1 MFKYILI
8 ENIYKKYTGGTDLS
22 FGTVASSLQGIK
34 TLNKNMQITRAAN
47 RNNMANAATALRAQ
61 YGFGDAKQLAQLE
74 EILKGR
80 TELKRGNGDG
90 KAQTVVENG
99 KRTVYL
105 NSYKENMTREAQF
118 ALGITLGH
126 EAYRDGIVGGAQSQ
140 FNETAEAVLGH
151 TALAKRMQS
160 DSMYND
166 MMTGLINADIN
177 LKNDMMAF
185 DNALATGEWGAF
197 GSYVGNNY
205 DYSADYWRVT
215 VDKDKYVTNVQEDG
229 DSSIITYVDEERNIL
244 DIDIAKGSLTEQIAS
259 KYGYKQSKLEIN
271 DLMFKE
277 FGLNFSS
284 NKGWY
289 AVDKNNI
296 YKGTPELL
304 NIKKNFIS
312 ILENNFDR
320 QFDYQMY
327 QEDIEKSL
335 SLDVHSACAI
345 WASAELNNDFLSSLS
360 LNPALSNGNIMDAL
374 KLAKDEMFDKNST
387 VLSFNGLNAII
398 SQKIGYDN
406 YLVFDQKYYNKEDL
420 KKNNIKYYLIK
431 AKEKNNPNHT
441 HFMKVSNGE
450 KFDPDKTTNNR
461 WWNTDADYEYYGFKP
476 KFKN

>member
-1 MFKYILI
+1 
-8 ENIYKKYTGGTDLS
+8 
-22 FGTVASSLQGIK
+22 
-34 TLNKNMQITRAAN
+34 
-47 RNNMANAATALRAQ
+47 
-61 YGFGDAKQLAQLE
+61 
-74 EILKGR
+74 
-80 TELKRGNGDG
+80 
-90 KAQTVVENG
+90 
-99 KRTVYL
+99 
-105 NSYKENMTREAQF
+105 
-118 ALGITLGH
+118 
-126 EAYRDGIVGGAQSQ
+126 
-140 FNETAEAVLGH
+140 
-151 TALAKRMQS
+151 
-160 DSMYND
+160 MYNN
-166 MMTGLINADIN
+166 MMTGLINTDMN
-177 LKNDMMAF
+177 LKNDISAF
-185 DNALATGEWGAF
+185 DYAIAAGDWGAF

-271 DLMFKE
+271 DLMSKE

-289 AVDKNNI
+289 AVDENNI
-296 YKGTPELL
+296 YKGTSGVL

-320 QFDYQMY
+320 QSDYQMY
-327 QEDIEKSL
+327 QEDIEESL
-335 SLDVHSACAI
+335 SLNVHSACAI
-345 WASAELNNDFLSSLS
+345 WASAELNNDFLSSLF
-360 LNPALSNGNIMDAL
+360 LNPSLSNDNMVDAL
-374 KLAKDEMFDKNST
+374 KRAKGEMFDKDST
-387 VLSFNGLNAII
+387 VLSFNGLNAIV
-398 SQKIGYDN
+398 SQKAGYDN

-420 KKNNIKYYLIK
+420 KKNNINYYLIK

-461 WWNTDADYEYYGFKP
+461 WWNTNADYEYYGFKP